1 VHHKYV
7 VMERVE
13 DLMVNLQLIETGKK
27 GIKIGGVMV
36 TGRKNLEALAVGKV
50 MTKMLVRVETI
61 EEVLGKIWCPLKGI
75 ECRNLDENIFM
86 IMFKQLAVDA
96 EMKLIGE
103 VMEVDAEEDEY
114 AISQFLQMK
123 IRLDIHKPAM
133 RGVTVNI
140 GEEGKEKEIWCP
152 IV

>member
-1 VHHKYV
+1 
-7 VMERVE
+7 MERVE

-36 TGRKNLEALAVGKV
+36 MGRKNLEALAVGKV

-61 EEVLGKIWCPLKGI
+61 EEVFGKIWCPLKGI

-114 AISQFLQMK
+114 AISQFLQIK

>member
-36 TGRKNLEALAVGKV
+36 MGRKNLEALAVGKV

-103 VMEVDAEEDEY
+103 VMEVDAEEDAY
-114 AISQFLQMK
+114 AISQFLRIK
-123 IRLDIHKPAM
+123 IHLDFHKPAM

>member
-1 VHHKYV
+1 
-7 VMERVE
+7 MERVE

-114 AISQFLQMK
+114 AISQFLQIK